1 MSINIAIDGPSA
13 AGKST
18 IAKILAKHY
27 HFAHLDTGAM
37 YRCAAYAAIQR
48 GMDMEDEDALEA
60 MIADLDIHF
69 EADGSVYIGEENVSK
84 QIRTNDI
91 SMAASKVSAYPKVR
105 QSLVAKQQRIAA
117 NKGYILDG
125 RDIGTVV
132 LPNAEVKIYMVAGA
146 QARAQRRYQE
156 YLDKGMK
163 DISFQEI
170 YQDIEQRDYQDSH
183 RKASPLK
190 KAQDAIEIDTSDM
203 SIDEVVSHIVALID
217 QKIQK

>member
-27 HFAHLDTGAM
+27 HYAHLDTGAM
-37 YRCAAYAAIQR
+37 YRCAAYAAIQN
-48 GMDMEDEDALEA
+48 GMDLENEAALGA

-69 EADGSVYIGEENVSK
+69 DADGTVYIGEEDVSK
-84 QIRTNDI
+84 QIRTNEI

-105 QSLVAKQQRIAA
+105 QSLVAKQQRMAA
-117 NKGYILDG
+117 DKGYILDG

-132 LPNAEVKIYMVAGA
+132 LPDAEVKIYMVAQA
-146 QARAQRRYQE
+146 QARARRRYQE
-156 YLDKGMK
+156 YLDKGIT
-163 DISFQEI
+163 DISLAQI
-170 YQDIEQRDYQDSH
+170 YQDIEARDYQDSH
-183 RKASPLK
+183 RKTSPLK

-203 SIDEVVSHIVALID
+203 SIDEVVAVIVKLID
-217 QKIQK
+217 QKIRK